1 MPDYRTMFDRDY
13 ISHFDLDGKE
23 VTVKI
28 VSVKAGELTANGGKK
43 TKKPVIYFEGAE
55 RGLALNKTN
64 SKTIAGLYGNKTEDW
79 IGKRITMFTTTT
91 SFGGEVMDCI
101 RIKPQIPAEASK

>member
-23 VTVKI
+23 VTVTI
-28 VSVKAGELTANGGKK
+28 SRVAAGELTANGGKK
-43 TKKPVIYFEGAE
+43 TKKPVVFFEGAE
-55 RGLALNKTN
+55 KGLALNKTN
-64 SKTIAGLYGNKTEDW
+64 GKTIAGLYGTKTEDW

-91 SFGGEVMDCI
+91 SFGSEVMDCI
-101 RIKPQIPAEASK
+101 RIKPGIPPAESK